1 MSPKGARKSPKGKST
16 FTFDTDENTAPTSD
30 LDASFSSVGMLSPR
44 GEVRRRKSREKK
56 KKKGKGKEEEGG
68 EEEVWHAVPKYT
80 AGKKAKSL
88 KEGGLGHCHPNAA
101 KK

>member
-1 MSPKGARKSPKGKST
+1 MSPKGARKSPMGKT
-16 FTFDTDENTAPTSD
+16 AFTFDSDKYAAPNSD

-56 KKKGKGKEEEGG
+56 KNKKKEEEEE
-68 EEEVWHAVPKYT
+68 EEEVWYAVPKFT
-80 AGKKAKSL
+80 LGKKAKSL

-101 KK
+101 RR